1 MLKQVTD
8 DAFEADSNMIR
19 AIKLKRDLEITAES
33 YHRILNEMK
42 KRKKQLLMTMFFKKD
57 AKIIN
62 KRSVIFHAVYTQ
74 LRRTMRQQRTK

>member
-1 MLKQVTD
+1 
-8 DAFEADSNMIR
+8 MIR

-42 KRKKQLLMTMFFKKD
+42 KRKKQLLIT
-57 AKIIN
+57 ILQIS

-74 LRRTMRQQRTK
+74 LRRTIRQQRTK

>member
-1 MLKQVTD
+1 
-8 DAFEADSNMIR
+8 MIR

-57 AKIIN
+57 ANITLILLKIAF
-62 KRSVIFHAVYTQ
+62 RLLYVYE
-74 LRRTMRQQRTK
+74 L